1 MKSELADQAR
11 HGLLE
16 DLRRMTPEERLAA
29 YARHCQLIAQL
40 RMAGRSAN
48 WPILKQHKPD
58 AY

>member
-1 MKSELADQAR
+1 MKSDLANQAR

-40 RMAGRSAN
+40 RMAGRNAK
-48 WPILKQHKPD
+48 WPVPRRSKAD